1 MRFRNFAK
9 KRMKLLLSLVLVTFV
24 MEVAHAQYDNAI
36 VTVSTAGRETPHE
49 STIKGYLLI
58 LSTKGD
64 TPIVHSASTEPSR
77 PCTTPATFHPCHSRQ
92 WMHPWKDCKDGIR
105 RVMLFPT
112 HTSEPG
118 QDTKRAESDYEAIKQ
133 SKEL

>member
-1 MRFRNFAK
+1 MTVVHTR
-9 KRMKLLLSLVLVTFV
+9 
-24 MEVAHAQYDNAI
+24 HDNIIA
-36 VTVSTAGRETPHE
+36 TPPTTGTETLHE
-49 STIKGYLLI
+49 NTIKGHLLI

-77 PCTTPATFHPCHSRQ
+77 PYTTPATFHTCQSRQ

-112 HTSEPG
+112 HTPEPG

>member
-1 MRFRNFAK
+1 MTVVHTR
-9 KRMKLLLSLVLVTFV
+9 
-24 MEVAHAQYDNAI
+24 HDNIIA
-36 VTVSTAGRETPHE
+36 TPPTTGTETLHE

-58 LSTKGD
+58 LRTKGD

-77 PCTTPATFHPCHSRQ
+77 PYTTPATFHTCQSRQ
-92 WMHPWKDCKDGIR
+92 WMHPYKACKSDIR

-118 QDTKRAESDYEAIKQ
+118 QDTKRAESDNEATKHP
-133 SKEL
+133 KEL

>member
-9 KRMKLLLSLVLVTFV
+9 KRMEQFLLLLSVLVMTV
-24 MEVAHAQYDNAI
+24 VHTRHDNIIA
-36 VTVSTAGRETPHE
+36 TPPTTGTETPHE

-77 PCTTPATFHPCHSRQ
+77 PYTTPATFHTCQSRQ
-92 WMHPWKDCKDGIR
+92 WMHPYKACKSDIR

>member
-9 KRMKLLLSLVLVTFV
+9 KRMEQFLLLLSVLVMTV
-24 MEVAHAQYDNAI
+24 VHTRHDNIIA
-36 VTVSTAGRETPHE
+36 TPPTTGTETLHE
-49 STIKGYLLI
+49 NTIKGHLLI
-58 LSTKGD
+58 LRTKGD
-64 TPIVHSASTEPSR
+64 MPIAYTASTEPSR
-77 PCTTPATFHPCHSRQ
+77 PYTTPATFHTCQSRQ
-92 WMHPWKDCKDGIR
+92 WMHPYKTCKSDIR